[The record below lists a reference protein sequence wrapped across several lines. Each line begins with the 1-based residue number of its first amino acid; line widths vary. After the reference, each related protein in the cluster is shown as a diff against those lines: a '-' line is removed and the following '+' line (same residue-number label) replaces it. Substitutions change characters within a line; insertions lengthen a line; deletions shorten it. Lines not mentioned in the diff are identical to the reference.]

1 MGLASFVRTAVTTV
15 IGLVSLNLFVLGAAS
30 AGAFVLPVGK
40 KKKQARLQAQSELWD
55 LSTQPLPGFH
65 HKFFEAADGVNLHY
79 VEGGDTSPSSPLVIF
94 IHGFPDSWFVWHHQ
108 LSAPAIQQKAHL
120 IAVDLPGYG
129 GSDSFPRASA
139 TAILTS
145 IASFIIAQKEKKT
158 SESCIL
164 VTHDWGSI
172 VGFRLASEVGFLF
185 TRCIILNGLHPSLA
199 IENMTRATSS
209 ASRMLQTYVRNPTNF
224 ALIRSAFRSLKPFL
238 TQLKCS
244 YYISVFLLPLPLA
257 RQLYKMGDFWFLR
270 LLSRVSKFPSEEA
283 FIASSFGPSKSESEG
298 YPAAII
304 ARQNVNKRA
313 DDKVAYYRDNLA
325 LGKWRKP
332 ENIQLLTAASETN
345 SGFTGLLEQKEGSFK
360 CPVTIVYGARDTAFH
375 RRFCFEGLEEYL
387 YPSKGKTGKSYLV
400 CFPRGGHWTMVPSPG
415 RESID
420 MLIESE
426 LDGIDGEEMKER
438 VWLVDKDVKF
448 EVEK

>member
-1 MGLASFVRTAVTTV
+1 MGLASFARTVVTTV
-15 IGLVSLNLFVLGAAS
+15 IGIVSLNLFVLGAAS
-30 AGAFVLPVGK
+30 SGALVLPVGK

-79 VEGGDTSPSSPLVIF
+79 VEGGDTSPSAPLVIF

-129 GSDSFPRASA
+129 GSDAFPRATA

-145 IASFIIAQKEKKT
+145 LASFIISQKEKKT
-158 SESCIL
+158 CESCIL

-185 TRCIILNGLHPSLA
+185 TRCIILNALHPSLA
-199 IENMTRATSS
+199 LENMTRATSS

-224 ALIRSAFRSLKPFL
+224 ALIRSAFRSMKPLL

-244 YYISVFLLPLPLA
+244 YYVSVFLLPLPLA

-270 LLSRVSKFPSEEA
+270 VLSKISKFSNEEVYL
-283 FIASSFGPSKSESEG
+283 ASSFGPSKSEADG
-298 YPAAII
+298 YPASIL
-304 ARQNVNKRA
+304 ARDNVNKRA
-313 DDKVAYYRDNLA
+313 DDKIAYYRDNLA
-325 LGKWRKP
+325 LGKWKKP
-332 ENIQLLTAASETN
+332 ENIQLIAAASDTN

-387 YPSKGKTGKSYLV
+387 LPSKGKIGKSYLV
-400 CFPRGGHWTMVPSPG
+400 CFPRSGHWPMVPSPG
-415 RESID
+415 RESVD

-426 LDGIDGEEMKER
+426 LEGIDGEDMKEK
-438 VWLVDKDVKF
+438 VWAVDKDVKF
-448 EVEK
+448 EIEK